1 MPFQNSFLNFYRLF
15 SILYALVLLLSNRIQ
30 TGEMKKSQ
38 SSISVDYL
46 SVSLGVPLSYS
57 GFNVAWLKSRY
68 STDFTPY
75 LYVND
80 SLYLLPIPSPSIAY
94 KGCFKVILHGEKVG
108 TFFCDGIQRGLL
120 SFQFDN
126 SLFYQSDF
134 NPQSILDSFCDAFDT
149 ANGIR
154 LCTLGITRL
163 DLACDSN
170 FDSLSFYAQKV
181 HGTAS
186 NSFFSSKASKTI
198 KAKFKNLSNAKVS
211 QVGNSL
217 YFGSIKSG
225 SKSVCIYPKE
235 DLHPYQS
242 SYIASSGVDTSKPV
256 YRIECRLVNG
266 STKVSQYVPSL
277 DMLCDPE
284 FLISLFLKQSRRILT
299 LVNIRTGKDFN
310 ALRSLALVSSAVI
323 PKVLARIVPRQSN
336 ENKRFLKHL
345 MREYLNNV
353 GNNLFD
359 IERFVA
365 VRPLHPLGFDPVANK
380 EISIE
385 VLNSLLPE
393 CLDLSLYNNLF
404 SILNGRL
411 DWSSE
416 VPIDPSSESL
426 NLIPLE
432 SYKRSISDIP
442 LKGHQYKLALFDAR
456 KSEKLDFEIGWNR

>member
-1 MPFQNSFLNFYRLF
+1 
-15 SILYALVLLLSNRIQ
+15 
-30 TGEMKKSQ
+30 MKKYR
-38 SSISVDYL
+38 SSISIDYL

-68 STDFTPY
+68 SIDFSPY

-80 SLYLLPIPSPSIAY
+80 YLYLLPIPSPSIAY
-94 KGCFKVILHGEKVG
+94 KGCFKVIMHGEKVG

-134 NPQSILDSFCDAFDT
+134 NPQSILNSFCDAFDT

-154 LCTLGITRL
+154 LYVTGITRL

-181 HGTAS
+181 HCTTS
-186 NSFFSSKASKTI
+186 NPFFSSKASKTI

-242 SYIASSGVDTSKPV
+242 SYIASSGVDTSKAV

-277 DMLCDPE
+277 DMLCNPE

-299 LVNIRTGKDFN
+299 LVNLRTGKDFT
-310 ALRSLALVSSAVI
+310 ALRSLVLVSSVVVS
-323 PKVLARIVPRQSN
+323 KVLARKVPRQSN

-353 GNNLFD
+353 NNNLFD

-365 VRPLHPLGFDPVANK
+365 VRPLHPLGFDAVTNK
-380 EISIE
+380 DVSID

-393 CLDLSLYNNLF
+393 CLDLSLYDNLF
-404 SILNGRL
+404 AVLNGRL
-411 DWSSE
+411 ELSSE
-416 VPIDPSSESL
+416 KPIDSSLLSL
-426 NLIPLE
+426 NLVPHE

-456 KSEKLDFEIGWNR
+456 KSEKLSFEIGWNR